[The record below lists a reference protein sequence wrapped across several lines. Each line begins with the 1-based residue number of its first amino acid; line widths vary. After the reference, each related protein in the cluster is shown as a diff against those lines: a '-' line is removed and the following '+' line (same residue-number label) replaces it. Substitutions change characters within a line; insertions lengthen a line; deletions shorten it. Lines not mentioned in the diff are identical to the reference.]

1 MSSSLIASTPREE
14 SGTTVTDVIEPPR
27 RQVAGSDVSTLLLL
41 AHGSID
47 PQAQETTRALARAV
61 GLSRARRVE
70 VAYLRHARPTA
81 RQVLR
86 TLAETGHSRVV
97 VVPLLLTSAFHAQ
110 VDLPMALSDPPALVP
125 VVTPVLGSSSDV
137 PDERLVAALRRR
149 LAELD
154 VEFDAVVVA
163 AAGGSDS
170 DAYRAVSAMAS
181 ALGANLGL
189 PCLAGF
195 ASTASPTPAEAVE
208 QLRLAGAR
216 RVAVASYC
224 FAPGRLFRRAADSS
238 TAAGVVGISEPLGDA
253 PELVGLILERFHEA
267 CDAKTGTG
275 TSTERP

>member
-1 MSSSLIASTPREE
+1 MA
-14 SGTTVTDVIEPPR
+14 DVIEPPR
-27 RQVAGSDVSTLLLL
+27 QQVARSDMDTLLLL

-61 GLSRARRVE
+61 EPSLSRRVE

-81 RQVLR
+81 RQILH
-86 TLAETGHSRVV
+86 TLAETGHGRVV
-97 VVPLLLTSAFHAQ
+97 VVPLLLTSAFHAR
-110 VDLPMALSDPPALVP
+110 VDLSMALSDPPALVP

-137 PDERLVAALRRR
+137 PDARLVAALRRR
-149 LAELD
+149 LDELD
-154 VEFDAVVVA
+154 VRFDALVVA
-163 AAGGSDS
+163 AAGSSDS
-170 DAYRAVSAMAS
+170 DACRSVSAMAS
-181 ALGANLGL
+181 ALGADLGL

-195 ASTASPTPAEAVE
+195 ASTVSPALAEAIE

-224 FAPGRLFRRAADSS
+224 IAPGRLFRRAADLS
-238 TAAGVVGISEPLGDA
+238 TAAGAVGISEPLGNA

-275 TSTERP
+275 TSTEQP